1 MLTMNTDEF
10 RAGLKK
16 KILSSPS
23 QEAVKRVIDVV
34 VKELNPDGENIAFF
48 IQFVDKLIYSLELY
62 DPMNQTA
69 LEWSNIKMARIYL
82 LQIKLKK
89 KFEIGLS

>member
-10 RAGLKK
+10 RAGLKR
-16 KILSSPS
+16 KILSSSS
-23 QEAVKRVIDVV
+23 QEAVKRAIDAA
-34 VKELNPDGENIAFF
+34 VKELDSHGESITLFVK
-48 IQFVDKLIYSLELY
+48 FVDKLIHGLELY

-69 LEWSNIKMARIYL
+69 QEWSNIKMARIYL

-89 KFEIGLS
+89 KFEAGLS